1 MIRARGGLANR
12 LRVVL
17 SRFPGPV
24 VWEPHH
30 ECCNAGFLDV
40 FEPIDGLTVLKH
52 GSGVETTD
60 PDRQWSHHLSKV
72 RPRPEI
78 QSRIDAL
85 KASMGS
91 YDAMHMRRTDHI
103 LDTHVAG
110 RHTTDEE
117 FYAFATSRDAP
128 LYLAT
133 DNGRTQ
139 RAVADWIGHR
149 LVIGNHIPDLAHE
162 HRGGDGVRHT
172 SLADA
177 VVDAWVCAGARRFMG
192 SRESSF
198 SDLIQLLRVKGDAH

>member
-40 FEPIDGLTVLKH
+40 FEPVDGLTVLTH

-91 YDAMHMRRTDHI
+91 YDAMHMRRTDH
-103 LDTHVAG
+103 VENAKASG
-110 RHTTDEE
+110 RYTPTED
-117 FYAFATSRDAP
+117 FVRYALSCEGP
-128 LYLAT
+128 MYLAT

-139 RAVADWIGHR
+139 RDMAELLGSR
-149 LVIGNHIPDLAHE
+149 LVIGSHISDLGDGHK
-162 HRGGDGVRHT
+162 GGDGVRHT
-172 SLADA
+172 TLADA

-192 SRESSF
+192 SGESSF
-198 SDLIQLLRVKGDAH
+198 SDLIQLLRVKGNAH